1 MEKNV
6 KAELLVVDDHSL
18 ILEGICKI
26 VNKMPEVTVADAVT
40 SGKQAIKLI
49 EERDYD
55 VYILDISI
63 PDISGFELIAKIR
76 ELNDQARIVVNT
88 MHEEIWMVNRLVQC
102 GVNAVILK
110 SSAHAELVA
119 AIRSVLRGESYT
131 CPRFASILQKLNSS
145 SSSVQP
151 KNAPTRRE
159 RDVLEAEIYVF
170 AYCSKQL
177 YYYFNKKS
185 RVLLKISENTV
196 ETFRKR
202 LISKFGAK
210 NAIDMVV
217 KAVSQGW
224 IKLD

>member
-110 SSAHAELVA
+110 SSAHAELVGELYLSSFCFYIA
-119 AIRSVLRGESYT
+119 KVKFFIIRFTTKRCSDTARTRCSGSCSQRNEYT
-131 CPRFASILQKLNSS
+131 
-145 SSSVQP
+145 
-151 KNAPTRRE
+151 
-159 RDVLEAEIYVF
+159 
-170 AYCSKQL
+170 
-177 YYYFNKKS
+177 
-185 RVLLKISENTV
+185 
-196 ETFRKR
+196 
-202 LISKFGAK
+202 
-210 NAIDMVV
+210 
-217 KAVSQGW
+217 
-224 IKLD
+224 

>member
-26 VNKMPEVTVADAVT
+26 VNKMPEITVADAVT

-131 CPRFASILQKLNSS
+131 CPRFASILQKLNPSS
-145 SSSVQP
+145 SGLQP
-151 KNAPTRRE
+151 KDAPTRRE
-159 RDVLEAEIYVF
+159 RDVLEAVAKGMNTHEI
-170 AYCSKQL
+170 AA
-177 YYYFNKKS
+177 
-185 RVLLKISENTV
+185 LLKISENTV

>member
-63 PDISGFELIAKIR
+63 PDISGFELIARIR

-110 SSAHAELVA
+110 SSTHAELVA
-119 AIRSVLRGESYT
+119 AIRSVLRG
-131 CPRFASILQKLNSS
+131 RAIL
-145 SSSVQP
+145 
-151 KNAPTRRE
+151 
-159 RDVLEAEIYVF
+159 VL
-170 AYCSKQL
+170 
-177 YYYFNKKS
+177 
-185 RVLLKISENTV
+185 VLLLYCKS
-196 ETFRKR
+196 
-202 LISKFGAK
+202 
-210 NAIDMVV
+210 
-217 KAVSQGW
+217 
-224 IKLD
+224 